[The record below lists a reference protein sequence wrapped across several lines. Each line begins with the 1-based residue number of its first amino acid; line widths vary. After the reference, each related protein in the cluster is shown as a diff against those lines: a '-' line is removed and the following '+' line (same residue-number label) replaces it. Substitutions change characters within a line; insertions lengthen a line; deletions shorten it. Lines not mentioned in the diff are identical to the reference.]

1 MHKTLVCVVLLGLSL
16 LANAVA
22 AQQEKQQHKAGTG
35 STVDACVGR
44 RLHRAKK
51 MQFEAREEVDLDSLL
66 GGTKGDSSTNEEE
79 EEEEAKERERE
90 KLFFTVWQ
98 TSSTTVT
105 ITSLST
111 NRAITVSASIMCTVT
126 GGIVN
131 LC

>member
-1 MHKTLVCVVLLGLSL
+1 MISSFTSTVPYTCFTT
-16 LANAVA
+16 VA
-22 AQQEKQQHKAGTG
+22 G

-66 GGTKGDSSTNEEE
+66 GGTTGDSGVNEE

-105 ITSLST
+105 ITSVST
-111 NRAITVSASIMCTVT
+111 NRAITVSASIMCTYT